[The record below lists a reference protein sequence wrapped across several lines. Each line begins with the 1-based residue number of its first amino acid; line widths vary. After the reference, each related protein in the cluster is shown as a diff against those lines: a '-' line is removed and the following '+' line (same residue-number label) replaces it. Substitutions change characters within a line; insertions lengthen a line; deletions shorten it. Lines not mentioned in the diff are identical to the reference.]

1 MEWFASLRALLRL
14 DAAVNK
20 GIEGEEAVAAK
31 LAEKG
36 WFRVKGL
43 CLRNLYLPVPE
54 GTAEIDLLY
63 LTRKGIFVIESKN
76 YTGWIFGRED
86 EPEWS
91 VSVYAGRSWLGR
103 TKTET
108 HALYN
113 PIWQNAGHV
122 RALEALVGEEVPLWP
137 VVVFTGRCRL
147 EDVEWDSEDVSV
159 CKLEELPRVLRR
171 TGRKTLSQR
180 EVRALY
186 GRLEPYTRASWGQKR
201 AHVRQVRRIEREQVR
216 GRLGRC
222 PWCGG
227 ALVLRTARQGVYA
240 GRQFYGCSNYPSCR
254 YTRDVSSGQ

>member
-1 MEWFASLRALLRL
+1 MEWFASLRALLGL
-14 DAAVNK
+14 DAAINK

-91 VSVYAGRSWLGR
+91 VSVYVGRSWLGR

-186 GRLEPYTRASWGQKR
+186 DQLEPYTRASWGQKR
-201 AHVRQVRRIEREQVR
+201 AHVRQVRRIEREQAKPW
-216 GRLGRC
+216 GLPGRC
-222 PWCGG
+222 PWCG
-227 ALVLRTARQGVYA
+227 AELVLRTARQGSNA
-240 GRQFYGCSNYPSCR
+240 GRRFYGCSRYPDCR
-254 YTRDVSSGQ
+254 YTRDL

>member
-1 MEWFASLRALLRL
+1 MEWFASLRALLGL
-14 DAAVNK
+14 DAAVKK

-159 CKLEELPRVLRR
+159 CKLEELARVLRR
-171 TGRKTLSQR
+171 TG
-180 EVRALY
+180 
-186 GRLEPYTRASWGQKR
+186 
-201 AHVRQVRRIEREQVR
+201 RQVRRIEREQAR

-227 ALVLRTARQGVYA
+227 ALVLRTARQGVNA
-240 GRQFYGCSNYPSCR
+240 GRQFYGCSNYPNCR
-254 YTRDVSSGQ
+254 YTRDL

>member
-1 MEWFASLRALLRL
+1 MEWFASLRALLGL

-76 YTGWIFGRED
+76 YTGWIFGREN

-171 TGRKTLSQR
+171 TGRKTLSQ
-180 EVRALY
+180 
-186 GRLEPYTRASWGQKR
+186 T
-201 AHVRQVRRIEREQVR
+201 
-216 GRLGRC
+216 
-222 PWCGG
+222 
-227 ALVLRTARQGVYA
+227 LR
-240 GRQFYGCSNYPSCR
+240 
-254 YTRDVSSGQ
+254 